1 MANLFKQS
9 RSKRVKSESLSKRKT
24 SANAQVAGLR
34 FAKQT
39 SKSNMAS
46 SLNVADDSSTNNRS
60 MSDRLTNNASTK
72 ITSADNIKTVTI
84 DSLDWMGQG
93 VVRGNPMYFVEGA
106 LPNEVCEIEEISR
119 KKQVVQ
125 GKVTR
130 VVTSSDMRIA
140 PFCPMFNTCGGCQL
154 QHIEPVVALE
164 HRDNALKNM
173 MQKQLGM
180 QDAAWQPPLV
190 GERPQY
196 RRKARLAIDARN
208 PDKVKLGF
216 RAANS
221 NKVVN
226 ITACPILVDPLST
239 LINPLHEAI
248 EGFDSAKFIGHIV
261 LIAGDDRAQVTVK
274 HTKNLE
280 SSLLDS
286 LADFA
291 KANTVELVLEDK
303 KGAFRVIHS
312 IGTDGEKTP
321 HKNVPSLTLSTVQTL
336 SITPAPNDFIQI
348 NKVVNQKMIEQALEW
363 LAPKSDER
371 IADWFSGLGNFT
383 LPIAKTGAQV
393 QAIEGVADMVRRAQ
407 HNAQQQGIDNI
418 TWLHLDLANHENVQT
433 SLKQG
438 VDKVLLDP
446 SREGAL
452 TVCHALV
459 KAKPRTIVYVSCN
472 PSTFSRDAKVLIA
485 GGYEIIKAGVAEMFP
500 FTQHM
505 EMMALFTHKQQ

>member
-9 RSKRVKSESLSKRKT
+9 RSKRVKSESSSKRKT

-39 SKSNMAS
+39 SKSNTA
-46 SLNVADDSSTNNRS
+46 
-60 MSDRLTNNASTK
+60 
-72 ITSADNIKTVTI
+72 ADNIKTVTI

-106 LPNEVCEIEEISR
+106 LPNEVCEIEEVSR

-130 VVTSSDMRIA
+130 VVTPSDARVA

-154 QHIEPVVALE
+154 QHIEPAVALE
-164 HRDNALKNM
+164 HRDNALKTM

-226 ITACPILVDPLST
+226 ITACPILVDPLSA

-286 LADFA
+286 LTDFA
-291 KANTVELVLEDK
+291 EANTVELVLEDK

-312 IGTDGEKTP
+312 IGSDVDTTP
-321 HKNVPSLTLSTVQTL
+321 HENVPSLTLSTVQTL

-363 LAPKSDER
+363 LAPKSEER

-383 LPIAKTGAQV
+383 LPIAKSGAQV

-459 KAKPRTIVYVSCN
+459 KAKPKTIVYVSCN